1 MSSVR
6 VLVGTKKGAL
16 ILTKQEILDSK
27 ADPGLPAAPSN
38 STRALRAMTATSTH
52 SHALCQERDSSS
64 DPFPYTALLAWKP
77 TCGVVGCLVCPT
89 PKVS

>member
-27 ADPGLPAAPSN
+27 ADPGLPGTTQEEGL
-38 STRALRAMTATSTH
+38 TRRHIQRRVTSQFEFE
-52 SHALCQERDSSS
+52 L
-64 DPFPYTALLAWKP
+64 PFPPWMA
-77 TCGVVGCLVCPT
+77 
-89 PKVS
+89 

>member
-27 ADPGLPAAPSN
+27 ADPGLPAYFTPAWHHSIVGQQKN
-38 STRALRAMTATSTH
+38 SYL
-52 SHALCQERDSSS
+52 
-64 DPFPYTALLAWKP
+64 
-77 TCGVVGCLVCPT
+77 
-89 PKVS
+89 

>member
-27 ADPGLPAAPSN
+27 ADPGLPSCRSPGWWRSG
-38 STRALRAMTATSTH
+38 R
-52 SHALCQERDSSS
+52 
-64 DPFPYTALLAWKP
+64 
-77 TCGVVGCLVCPT
+77 
-89 PKVS
+89 

>member
-27 ADPGLPAAPSN
+27 ADPGLPYRLQIQHQPH
-38 STRALRAMTATSTH
+38 RVF
-52 SHALCQERDSSS
+52 D
-64 DPFPYTALLAWKP
+64 ALLHPDEEGDRFLNIAF
-77 TCGVVGCLVCPT
+77 GSSIAYFRG
-89 PKVS
+89 